1 MIKFIQRIVGG
12 LDAELGQFPWLAN
25 LGYSHQGKTKYQCGG
40 TLIGRRF
47 VLTAAHC
54 VTQLPRGYRAT
65 TIRVGEHDLD
75 KEGECNAD
83 NTLCSHHQD
92 IDIDQIVFHQNYSK
106 PKPFQNDIAVIKLAR
121 DVVIDDTVS
130 LVCLPY
136 YDDEEDYEGDAR
148 KNIST
153 SVAGWGATTGT
164 GRNPAKI
171 LQYLDV
177 AVTDAEDCK

>member
-1 MIKFIQRIVGG
+1 MGG
-12 LDAELGQFPWLAN
+12 LQADLGQFPWLVN
-25 LGYSHQGKTKYQCGG
+25 LGYSHRGRTVYQCGG
-40 TLIGRRF
+40 TLIGRSF

-54 VTQLPRGYRAT
+54 VTQLPRGYRPI

-75 KEGECNAD
+75 REGECNSD

-121 DVVIDDTVS
+121 EVVIDDTVS

-136 YDDEEDYEGDAR
+136 QDDEEDYEGDAG
-148 KNIST
+148 KNIPT
-153 SVAGWGATTGT
+153 AVAGWGATTGT

-177 AVTDAEDCK
+177 GVTEAEDCR

>member
-1 MIKFIQRIVGG
+1 MGG
-12 LDAELGQFPWLAN
+12 LDAELGQFPWLVN
-25 LGYSHQGKTKYQCGG
+25 LGYSQRGRAEPQYKCGG
-40 TLIGRRF
+40 ILIGARF

-54 VTQLPRGYRAT
+54 VTQLPRSYKAT
-65 TIRVGEHDLD
+65 TIRVGEHDLSR
-75 KEGECNAD
+75 EGECDDD

-92 IDIDQIVFHQNYSK
+92 IDIDQIVFHQNYSN

-136 YDDEEDYEGDAR
+136 FDDEEDYEGDAGR
-148 KNIST
+148 NIST
-153 SVAGWGATTGT
+153 AVAGWGATTGT
-164 GRNPAKI
+164 GRNPANI